1 MLTID
6 FDNEEWEFCFNSSEG
21 WDSTIASIYQA
32 LEEHTE
38 HDVKEAASSGIMIS
52 FPIMFEYFE
61 QILEII
67 NNHESDVQF
76 TNSGEAFFLKVRTIL
91 ETEEKL
97 SDAPTEEEINQRLE
111 AAGWNMNIRS
121 PSEFQI
127 RNLQQTLRHQNAA
140 IFSVPG
146 AGKTLEAIA
155 YSTAS
160 SDSTPFFFIVAPRNA
175 FSAWEQELENTLRI
189 KIHETIRITGSQ
201 DEIRARLMMR
211 PGDTPYR
218 AVLVNYNRLW
228 TRYKAF
234 SEYLVKTTEV
244 GHDITMIMDESH
256 HFKGGKAFTSAVK
269 RVAPFA
275 SRRVIL
281 SGTPM
286 PRSEEDLLHQFK
298 ALIPYKAG
306 EFTVQ
311 NVTELTQGR
320 FVRTTKQDLDLK
332 QVEIS
337 YRAFEMDDVQKDI
350 YEILT
355 DFYKAEYEARGNRR
369 ALAQLTRLQKIM
381 IYLIMHT
388 SNPLLTNELISNTL
402 KTANPDLSNRISKLA
417 KKLDDFGPKVRYA
430 CKRARELAAKGKKVL
445 IWSSF
450 VDNVAYIADE
460 LSDLGAI
467 YIRGD
472 VPTIGTNEMAYLD
485 SPSSTID
492 DSEETREHRIKKFKE
507 DPDCM
512 VMVANPAAA
521 GEGISLHSVCHH
533 AIYVDRTYHAT
544 EFMQSM
550 DRIHRYGR
558 NENNE
563 IICKVHTTYI
573 EILQCKNSI
582 DSSIHSNLSRKMTAM
597 YTWLNDPSLSPQL
610 GMLDPFISEDEFAQ
624 IIESSV

>member
-6 FDNEEWEFCFNSSEG
+6 FDNEEWEFSFNSTEG

-32 LEEHTE
+32 LEDHTDY
-38 HDVKEAASSGIMIS
+38 DVKENPSGGVMVS
-52 FPIMFEYFE
+52 FPILFEYFE

-67 NNHESDVQF
+67 NNHGSDVQF
-76 TNSGEAFFLKVRTIL
+76 TNSGETFFLKVREIL
-91 ETEEKL
+91 EIEEKI
-97 SDAPTEEEINQRLE
+97 SPQQSEMEIHRKLVS
-111 AAGWNMNIRS
+111 AGWNMNIRT

-127 RNLQQTLRHQNAA
+127 RNLQQTLQHQNAA

-160 SDSTPFFFIVAPRNA
+160 SCSTPFFFIVAPRNA
-175 FSAWEQELENTLRI
+175 FSAWEHELENTLGI
-189 KIHETIRITGSQ
+189 KIHDTIRITGSHN
-201 DEIRARLMMR
+201 EIRAKLMMR
-211 PGDTPYR
+211 QEKKPYR

-228 TRYKAF
+228 SRFKAF
-234 SEYLVKTTEV
+234 AEYLVKTTDD
-244 GHDITMIMDESH
+244 GHDMTMIMDESH

-286 PRSEEDLLHQFK
+286 PRSEDDLLHQFK
-298 ALIPYKAG
+298 ALLPQKSG

-311 NVTELTQGR
+311 NIAELSQGR

-337 YRAFEMDDVQKDI
+337 YIDFEMDEVQREI

-355 DFYKAEYEARGNRR
+355 DFYRAEYEARGNRR

-381 IYLIMHT
+381 IYLIMHS
-388 SNPLLTNELISNTL
+388 SNPLLTNKLISNTL
-402 KTANPDLSNRISKLA
+402 KTANPELSERIQTLSEKLEN
-417 KKLDDFGPKVRYA
+417 FGPKVRYA
-430 CKRARELAAKGKKVL
+430 CKRARELAATGQKVL

-460 LSDLGAI
+460 LSDLGAV

-485 SPSSTID
+485 SPSSSVD
-492 DSEETREHRIKKFKE
+492 DTEETREHRIKRFKE
-507 DPDCM
+507 DPECM

-558 NENNE
+558 DANND
-563 IICKVHTTYI
+563 IICKIHTTYI
-573 EILQCKNSI
+573 EILQCKDSIDNSI
-582 DSSIHSNLSRKMTAM
+582 HANLSRKMTAM
-597 YTWLNDPSLSPQL
+597 YAWLNDPSLSPQL
-610 GMLDPFISEDEFAQ
+610 GMLDPYISEEEFAQ